1 MLKSRIVGS
10 AKKSLVKTMLRNV
23 VQKMQDLARRG
34 DSNAGGRPRPNGTTV
49 NGHTNEVKFQIV
61 TIFINIL
68 YLETSAKESP
78 SESFGTEWKVREWS
92 FCEWSRGILDYN
104 L

>member
-1 MLKSRIVGS
+1 MTMALCITYIARMHVQIFVRS

-49 NGHTNEVKFQIV
+49 NGHTNEVKLQIV

-68 YLETSAKESP
+68 YL
-78 SESFGTEWKVREWS
+78 
-92 FCEWSRGILDYN
+92 I
-104 L
+104 